1 MLSGIFRGR
10 ITMNSM
16 SRRFAFLS
24 LPLLLCSGTIVR
36 AQDDAHLGG
45 ASVAQSESVE
55 ECGQDSSR
63 TVTLPK
69 LTELTVQIGQALDSK
84 SSVSGQKFPLALAE
98 PLVLEGMEILPIG
111 TPGVGEV
118 IHAKKAGGSG
128 AGGELILTALYL
140 EEGDRKIPLRSMQL
154 GVTGKN
160 QTGLAM
166 AVGVT
171 PLGPLGLAVR
181 GKNIEVPEGQWASA
195 KLAEDTEFTVRE
207 ESDRPADACST
218 EENGSEV

>member
-1 MLSGIFRGR
+1 
-10 ITMNSM
+10 MNSM
-16 SRRFAFLS
+16 LRRCAFLS
-24 LPLLLCSGTIVR
+24 LPLLLCSGAFVR
-36 AQDDAHLGG
+36 AQDDAH
-45 ASVAQSESVE
+45 SESSTAAQPE
-55 ECGQDSSR
+55 SDEKCGRAISR

-84 SSVSGQKFPLALAE
+84 SSVTGQKFPLTLAE
-98 PLVLEGMEILPIG
+98 PLVVEGTEFLPAG
-111 TPGVGEV
+111 TPGIGEV

-140 EEGDRKIPLRSMQL
+140 EEGGRQIPLRSMQL

-181 GKNIEVPEGQWASA
+181 GKNIEVPEGQLASA
-195 KLAEDTEFTVRE
+195 KLAKDTEFTVRE
-207 ESDRPADACST
+207 ERDRPADACST
-218 EENGSEV
+218 EENGSEL

>member
-1 MLSGIFRGR
+1 M
-10 ITMNSM
+10 
-16 SRRFAFLS
+16 
-24 LPLLLCSGTIVR
+24 R
-36 AQDDAHLGG
+36 AQDDAH
-45 ASVAQSESVE
+45 SESVSAVQVDGGE
-55 ECGQDSSR
+55 DCRQSGSR

-84 SSVSGQKFPLALAE
+84 SSVAGQKFPLTLAE
-98 PLVLEGMEILPIG
+98 PLVVEGTEFLPAG

-140 EEGDRKIPLRSMQL
+140 EEGGRQIPLRSMQL

-181 GKNIEVPEGQWASA
+181 GKNIEVPEGQLASA

-207 ESDRPADACST
+207 ERDRPADACST
-218 EENGSEV
+218 EENESEL